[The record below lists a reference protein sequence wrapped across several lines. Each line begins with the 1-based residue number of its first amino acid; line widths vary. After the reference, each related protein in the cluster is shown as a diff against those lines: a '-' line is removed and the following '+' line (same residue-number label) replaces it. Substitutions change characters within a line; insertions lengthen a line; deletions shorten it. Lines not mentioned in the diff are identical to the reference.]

1 MNAAHHKGGG
11 GGGVEH
17 QKGFPRPTNLIFCL
31 TIKIHAVLFKLI
43 FPTILYYIS
52 ASLQIKSMYG
62 PHCEVC
68 RFSHKSTHNSYL
80 AIWLYFIQ
88 GLIRPP
94 DYNRSIIDSFLL
106 CEIV

>member
-31 TIKIHAVLFKLI
+31 TIKIDAGVFKLI

-52 ASLQIKSMYG
+52 ASL
-62 PHCEVC
+62 
-68 RFSHKSTHNSYL
+68 
-80 AIWLYFIQ
+80 
-88 GLIRPP
+88 
-94 DYNRSIIDSFLL
+94 
-106 CEIV
+106 